1 MNRDLK
7 KCMLNI
13 VGKFEASDDDEADL
27 DFFSKQIFYAKLL
40 NNNLNKNQKA
50 HIKNHVYKKPKPLNS
65 ENSKNTLLLYIA
77 SFVFLETDLSW
88 LNVYKNK
95 FN

>member
-7 KCMLNI
+7 KCMLNV
-13 VGKFEASDDDEADL
+13 VGKFEASDHDEADL

-50 HIKNHVYKKPKPLNS
+50 HIKNHVYKQPKPLNS
-65 ENSKNTLLLYIA
+65 EKFKEYFASLYRFFCI
-77 SFVFLETDLSW
+77 FRNGFILVKCLQ
-88 LNVYKNK
+88 K
-95 FN
+95 